1 MKRAVVG
8 LVLAVVVAGWCIPGE
23 AWGQYGPFGR
33 GAMMAGGE
41 GAIAG
46 NGNVTVKRP
55 PTQLRM
61 FLMLSGKGKTIEDAI
76 ADLKAKR
83 EKAVAHVEK
92 LGADKKSIDR
102 GTATVSQ
109 EDARRRRELE
119 QMIRQRMRG
128 GKATKAAKLPE
139 TVTVAAMLSAHWP
152 LEAKDPETILLFV
165 YKLQKDIK
173 DAKLASGDEK
183 GLSAEEAELAEEA
196 GAEGADP
203 FSGRFGEEQ
212 GDPNTPMFAYVAM
225 ISEADRAKAMGEAFQ
240 KAKAD
245 AVRLA
250 AAAGVQLGPLAGVAG
265 GTVGNTRID
274 FSNRYG
280 GSNPMQELMMRQ
292 MGDPEEGENRENE
305 AVGQDPAHVT
315 FVVNVTATFALAS
328 GKPAEAKPAA
338 EK

>member
-1 MKRAVVG
+1 MKRAVMG
-8 LVLAVVVAGWCIPGE
+8 LVLVVVIAGWCMPGR
-23 AWGQYGPFGR
+23 AWGQYGRFGM
-33 GAMMAGGE
+33 GAMMGGGE

-83 EKAVAHVEK
+83 EKAVAHIEK

-102 GTATVSQ
+102 GTAAVSQ
-109 EDARRRRELE
+109 EDAQRRRQLE

-139 TVTVAAMLSAHWP
+139 SVAVAAMLSAHWP
-152 LEAKDPETILLFV
+152 LEAKEPEAILIFV
-165 YKLQKDIK
+165 HKLQKDIK
-173 DAKLASGDEK
+173 DAKLAGGDQQ

-196 GAEGADP
+196 GADAEQMM
-203 FSGRFGEEQ
+203 GRYGEEQ
-212 GDPNTPMFAYVAM
+212 GDPNTPMFAYVAT
-225 ISEADRAKAMGEAFQ
+225 ISDQDRAKAMAEAFQ

-250 AAAGVQLGPLAGVAG
+250 AAASVQLGPLASVGG
-265 GTVGNTRID
+265 GTVGNARMD
-274 FSNRYG
+274 YNSMPYAGN
-280 GSNPMQELMMRQ
+280 NPMREIMMRQ
-292 MGDPEEGENRENE
+292 MNVSDDGESRENE

-315 FVVNVTATFALAS
+315 FVVNVTAAFAVGSAKAGDS
-328 GKPAEAKPAA
+328 KPAA